1 MLPESAIQYL
11 KTVETFKN
19 IIGLDNVFVEFVPK
33 KYLLKLV
40 LSSVVTVEYNNL
52 YYESPTYNIDD
63 IKSTLDYPYKTYT
76 PIDLRYNNSYGIF
89 VPDPTLIT
97 KENSNIVL
105 LGGNP
110 YIYNFIDANSSF
122 LNNPKCKVIYNN
134 ADNLLS
140 NISNLLSYD
149 NIEYVIGNIGSI
161 SYIVSK
167 TKFISLHNRYGDKKE
182 FSIENTIYPTTIIN
196 SENRLDKSYISER
209 MLEYTR
215 FMDKGNDL
223 FKDISYGILDDNKER
238 PNRFIY
244 VDLNTRDRILVK
256 FTVNADIYDKN
267 RKEKYPLFESME
279 IYKEIIIDNIRLYV
293 LR

>member
-63 IKSTLDYPYKTYT
+63 IRSILDYPYKTYT
-76 PIDLRYNNSYGIF
+76 LIDLRYNSSYGIF

-110 YIYNFIDANSSF
+110 YIYNFIDSNSSF

-161 SYIVSK
+161 SYIVSRD
-167 TKFISLHNRYGDKKE
+167 KFISLHNRYGDKKE
-182 FSIENTIYPTTIIN
+182 FSIENTIYPTTIIDN
-196 SENRLDKSYISER
+196 GNRLDKSYISEK
-209 MLEYTR
+209 MIEYAR

-238 PNRFIY
+238 SNRFIY
-244 VDLNTRDRILVK
+244 VDLNTRDRILTK

-267 RKEKYPLFESME
+267 RKEKYPLFENME
-279 IYKEIIIDNIRLYV
+279 IYKEIVIDNIRLYV